1 MALNAAFG
9 DGYEIYQNDVE
20 QGLKEPCFL
29 IAVLQPEI
37 TPMLGRRFIKRNPF
51 DIQYFPTNPRNNA
64 EMFTVAETMMEA
76 LDFIT
81 LPSGDLLHGTSVNY
95 EIVDNVLHFFV
106 NYNLPMIRPAEE
118 TYMETLETEVG
129 TIGGDYKC
137 LRPKP
142 ESPRQRKRPRLFPMS
157 RFSPKE
163 ISCPSSDTP
172 SGVIF
177 CPFCWKMERN
187 TRWSR
192 WTACFKTFSRKA
204 R

>member
-81 LPSGDLLHGTSVNY
+81 LPSGDLLHRIQLILALLLMNIIDVDEYLYQKTANY
-95 EIVDNVLHFFV
+95 FLAYFLSF
-106 NYNLPMIRPAEE
+106 L
-118 TYMETLETEVG
+118 
-129 TIGGDYKC
+129 
-137 LRPKP
+137 
-142 ESPRQRKRPRLFPMS
+142 
-157 RFSPKE
+157 
-163 ISCPSSDTP
+163 
-172 SGVIF
+172 
-177 CPFCWKMERN
+177 
-187 TRWSR
+187 
-192 WTACFKTFSRKA
+192 
-204 R
+204 